1 MPQINQLADV
11 AYSQF
16 FWLLLVLGIIYFAIG
31 RGMVPK
37 IEATVEARNRRVSDD
52 LAAAERARNE
62 ADATEE
68 AYRAR
73 MDQSRAEAMKVAAEA
88 KAASARATEAR
99 VAEADQGISATV
111 GEAERRLGAA
121 RASALSEIE
130 SVAAD
135 AARDL
140 VAKLSGVSIGRSE
153 ASRAVRTV
161 LGRG

>member
-37 IEATVEARNRRVSDD
+37 IEATVEARNRRVADD
-52 LAAAERARNE
+52 LAAAERARGD

-68 AYRAR
+68 AYRVR
-73 MDQSRAEAMKVAAEA
+73 MDRSRAEAMKVAAEA
-88 KAASARATEAR
+88 KAASVRATEAR
-99 VAEADQGISATV
+99 VVEGDQGIAATV
-111 GEAERRLGAA
+111 SEAERRLGAA

-130 SVAAD
+130 GVAAD

-140 VAKLSGVSIGRSE
+140 VAKLSGVSVGRSE
-153 ASRAVRTV
+153 ATRAARAA
-161 LGRG
+161 LASG